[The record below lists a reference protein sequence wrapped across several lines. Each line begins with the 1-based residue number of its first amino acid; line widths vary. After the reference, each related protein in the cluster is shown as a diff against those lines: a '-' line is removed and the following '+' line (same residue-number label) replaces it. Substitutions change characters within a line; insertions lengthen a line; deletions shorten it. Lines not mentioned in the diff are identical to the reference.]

1 MVSFD
6 FKRIFFLMENK
17 DLPHL
22 WKNPNHK
29 KGLPKVLLT
38 WGKKKCVRTK
48 RGEKAKEERP
58 KKGLEEKK
66 RMKLKR
72 RWEGRNKGWWINEI
86 WSMIEMKLQINIEN
100 DVYQCNHNLLKII
113 FIKWKLIVL
122 SAWMRFF
129 PHKSLAIWMKLDDEL
144 NWIDEWTIST
154 ITQ

>member
-1 MVSFD
+1 
-6 FKRIFFLMENK
+6 
-17 DLPHL
+17 
-22 WKNPNHK
+22 
-29 KGLPKVLLT
+29 
-38 WGKKKCVRTK
+38 
-48 RGEKAKEERP
+48 
-58 KKGLEEKK
+58 
-66 RMKLKR
+66 MKLKR